1 MINYVQCYGRVK
13 LYEDK
18 ELPWNYDLDT
28 SYFSWND
35 GDKRLT
41 DKDWIKTG
49 DLVIPIPIILMDI
62 FLLWT
67 NSICSNVF
75 PEAFYINKQLKTIN
89 TYKWKISKISHV
101 HPFNGILPSC

>member
-18 ELPWNYDLDT
+18 ELPWNYDLDK

-35 GDKRLT
+35 GDKRLI

-49 DLVIPIPIILMDI
+49 DLPILGYI
-62 FLLWT
+62 LWT
-67 NSICSNVF
+67 Y
-75 PEAFYINKQLKTIN
+75 FYFEQIIYVQMYPLKLLVLIKNWKQLTL
-89 TYKWKISKISHV
+89 V
-101 HPFNGILPSC
+101 NGKQAK